1 MGVKA
6 LTPSHNWNR
15 IAVVASESKSS
26 VDDGSEVLAS
36 SVSLEIAG
44 GLGVRDCLCRRPNP
58 VYGGGLAVASG
69 ASGR

>member
-6 LTPSHNWNR
+6 LTPSRNWNR

-36 SVSLEIAG
+36 RVGLRSNG
-44 GLGVRDCLCRRPNP
+44 RLGVRERP
-58 VYGGGLAVASG
+58 L
-69 ASGR
+69 R